1 MKMKDGTLLN
11 TNELARVI
19 GVNRCTVRQWRKLRA
34 IPSLRLGG
42 RYYYRLESVKKALEK
57 KEVKAR

>member
-1 MKMKDGTLLN
+1 MKDGTLLSG
-11 TNELARVI
+11 TQLAREV
-19 GVNRCTVRQWRKLRA
+19 GVSRDTVRQWRKMRL

-42 RYYYRLESVKKALEK
+42 RYYYRLEAVKKALEK